1 MRIDIKTI
9 TTQKTIYKFSQ
20 KEYERFNEFKR
31 WFTDIANDIQVYC
44 GEDAVMDGTCRRVAA
59 IEENLDYFE
68 DIIKNNV
75 VKED

>member
-1 MRIDIKTI
+1 MLIDIKTI

-20 KEYERFNEFKR
+20 EEYDKFNKFKK
-31 WFTDIANDIQVYC
+31 WFDDIAYDIYEYSGV
-44 GEDAVMDGTCRRVAA
+44 DAATDGTVEIVSA

-75 VKED
+75 VRED